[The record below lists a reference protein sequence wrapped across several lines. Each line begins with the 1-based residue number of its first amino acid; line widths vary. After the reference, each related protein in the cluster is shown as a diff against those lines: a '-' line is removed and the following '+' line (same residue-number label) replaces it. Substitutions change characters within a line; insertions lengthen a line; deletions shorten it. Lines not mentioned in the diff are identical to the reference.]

1 MVRRIL
7 AAAVATIVLIAPA
20 AGAKGVDGVTLSSGD
35 QTITLGAPNGREV
48 TASSDQTL
56 TNATPYGG
64 EFTRFIDSTRFF
76 DGFWPQGPIGTI
88 PSGKLGPQVIA
99 EWNFPVPQPTV
110 IVQYLYPF
118 AEGGPVGHIPGG
130 QEYAGSIS
138 ADSWFPL
145 ADDIVEQ
152 LDAVGFDTTRLIAP
166 SAASIPLWAIG
177 LGAALGLWGIIERR
191 RQTRQVA

>member
-48 TASSDQTL
+48 TGGTL
-56 TNATPYGG
+56 NGG
-64 EFTRFIDSTRFF
+64 DFTRLIDSTRFF
-76 DGFWPQGPIGTI
+76 DGFWPQGSIGTM
-88 PSGKLGPQVIA
+88 PSGQLGPQIIA
-99 EWNFPVPQPTV
+99 EWNFPVPEPTV

-130 QEYAGSIS
+130 QEYADSIS

-145 ADDIVEQ
+145 ADDIVER
-152 LDAVGFDTTRLIAP
+152 LESVGFDTTRLVGP
-166 SAASIPLWAIG
+166 SAASIPFWVIG
-177 LGAALGLWGIIERR
+177 IGAALAIWASFRGGDIPGRWRDGSTNRR
-191 RQTRQVA
+191 

>member
-7 AAAVATIVLIAPA
+7 AAALATIVLIAPA

-35 QTITLGAPNGREV
+35 QTVTLGAPNGREF
-48 TASSDQTL
+48 TASSGAQT
-56 TNATPYGG
+56 ATLYGG
-64 EFTRFIDSTRFF
+64 EFPRFLDSSRFF
-76 DGFWPQGPIGTI
+76 DGFWPQGSIGTM
-88 PSGKLGPQVIA
+88 PSGPLGPRVIA
-99 EWNFPVPQPTV
+99 EWNFPVPEPTV
-110 IVQYLYPF
+110 ILQYLYPF

-152 LDAVGFDTTRLIAP
+152 LEAVGFDTTRLVAP
-166 SAASIPLWAIG
+166 SGASIPLWAIG
-177 LGAALGLWGIIERR
+177 LGAALAIWGIIERR
-191 RQTRQVA
+191 KQTRQVA